1 MVAVEIRKL
10 ESVLFRKD
18 PRKEEVVVVVVEFEF
33 EG

>member
-10 ESVLFRKD
+10 ESVLSRKD
-18 PRKEEVVVVVVEFEF
+18 PRKEEVVVEFEFEF